1 MECLVQSWHDWGSKL
16 VTILSPQEDNGT
28 QETLTTRGH
37 PISNSTL
44 FKDRVRIGTDYGLY
58 LSPVQIHDDGRKFTC
73 HIVVR
78 PGRVLRSSTTVKVF
92 GKFLFSGS
100 CHAPVTVP
108 RFFPHQR
115 WNTLLAREQPLK
127 GRCSGVLFVLTL
139 VIHVGGGDEGRKLKD
154 DDSAATDHQFPGDH

>member
-1 MECLVQSWHDWGSKL
+1 MILSLVTYSTSLNSSFIISIVTKNNWITLCGMPSPELARLSSKL
-16 VTILSPQEDNGT
+16 VTILSHQEDNGT

-92 GKFLFSGS
+92 GKFLILWSP

-108 RFFPHQR
+108 RFFPRQR
-115 WNTLLAREQPLK
+115 
-127 GRCSGVLFVLTL
+127 
-139 VIHVGGGDEGRKLKD
+139 
-154 DDSAATDHQFPGDH
+154 